1 LEDAAEG
8 YRIFNEREQECR
20 KVILIP

>member
-1 LEDAAEG
+1 EDAAEG